1 MCEENLRKKDQAYQ
15 RDTIEKDAAIRE
27 AEKCEAEKTELEKQ
41 KKESDE
47 THERKLANAE
57 ETCASE
63 ASNNKTLSDALKH
76 LSVQLDTVLSP
87 PPLSGG
93 EYPVDIITPII
104 EKVKQVVNVVSDLKS
119 KNKHV
124 QEQLVRLQ
132 TQYDQLQS
140 QKQEDDATT
149 RAQLKEAKSREKKI
163 REEMKS
169 KLKEQEQKHVEDQ
182 NGEKE
187 RMENIVSQYRERI
200 SNQSKQIQTLTSE
213 REKLE
218 AKSKHAEDL
227 QSRLTDAENAMNM
240 YRENSEQ
247 IKTRNGELKT
257 QILAKD
263 NECENKLTEQ
273 ANEMSRKCDEIIAE
287 ETRDIIALHQ
297 KQQKDIDK
305 LKEDVKKERRALNTV
320 KTQLTTSREEAQ
332 KRQKKK
338 TRSPVRLRPISKN
351 KLQTYGNSFSSSSRR
366 RSLRTSLSLK
376 RMGTE

>member
-1 MCEENLRKKDQAYQ
+1 MLRYEKRKNVRPKRAQLEGEKIESERMCEENLCKKDQAYQ

-187 RMENIVSQYRERI
+187 KDGEHSVS
-200 SNQSKQIQTLTSE
+200 IQRTNF
-213 REKLE
+213 K
-218 AKSKHAEDL
+218 
-227 QSRLTDAENAMNM
+227 
-240 YRENSEQ
+240 SEQ
-247 IKTRNGELKT
+247 ADSNVDIRKGE
-257 QILAKD
+257 A
-263 NECENKLTEQ
+263 
-273 ANEMSRKCDEIIAE
+273 
-287 ETRDIIALHQ
+287 
-297 KQQKDIDK
+297 
-305 LKEDVKKERRALNTV
+305 
-320 KTQLTTSREEAQ
+320 
-332 KRQKKK
+332 
-338 TRSPVRLRPISKN
+338 
-351 KLQTYGNSFSSSSRR
+351 
-366 RSLRTSLSLK
+366 
-376 RMGTE
+376 